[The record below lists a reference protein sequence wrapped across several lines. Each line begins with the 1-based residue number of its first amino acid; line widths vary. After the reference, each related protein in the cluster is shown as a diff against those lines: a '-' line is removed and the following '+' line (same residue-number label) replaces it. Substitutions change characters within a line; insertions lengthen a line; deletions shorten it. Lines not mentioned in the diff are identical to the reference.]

1 VNTSVNQ
8 VLSRTLMMS
17 ITTLLVLLA
26 LFIFGG
32 RIIHAFAYTLIVG
45 VIVGT
50 YSSIYV
56 ASTSLLYLGVSKYDL
71 LEVEKEGARAAD
83 NRP

>member
-1 VNTSVNQ
+1 
-8 VLSRTLMMS
+8 
-17 ITTLLVLLA
+17 VLLA

-32 RIIHAFAYTLIVG
+32 QIIHSFAYTLIVG

-56 ASTSLLYLGVSKYDL
+56 ASTTLLYLGVSKYDL

>member
-1 VNTSVNQ
+1 
-8 VLSRTLMMS
+8 MMS

-32 RIIHAFAYTLIVG
+32 QIIHAFAYTLIVG
-45 VIVGT
+45 VVVGT

-56 ASTSLLYLGVSKYDL
+56 ASTALLYLGVSKYDL
-71 LEVEKEGARAAD
+71 MEVEKEGAKLD
-83 NRP
+83 QRP